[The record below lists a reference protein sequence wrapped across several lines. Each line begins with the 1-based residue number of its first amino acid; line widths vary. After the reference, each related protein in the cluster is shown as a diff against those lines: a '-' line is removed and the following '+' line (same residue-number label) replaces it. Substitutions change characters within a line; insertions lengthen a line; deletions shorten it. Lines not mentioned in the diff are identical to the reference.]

1 MGENDGDSERE
12 GDEGGVVGEKGGDG
26 EREGDEGGLVT
37 GLCSP
42 AMGGGCAGGDGGG
55 RGGDGERGREASVR
69 SAGGTRVKG
78 LAKGMRRAAAME
90 ARLGGGRPGLLSAG
104 WYLNVTGKP
113 MREEAVAI
121 TRARTRGWSCGAWV
135 ARRIESL
142 MVGPVAMS

>member
-55 RGGDGERGREASVR
+55 RGGDGP
-69 SAGGTRVKG
+69 
-78 LAKGMRRAAAME
+78 LI
-90 ARLGGGRPGLLSAG
+90 RLL
-104 WYLNVTGKP
+104 
-113 MREEAVAI
+113 
-121 TRARTRGWSCGAWV
+121 
-135 ARRIESL
+135 
-142 MVGPVAMS
+142 

>member
-42 AMGGGCAGGDGGG
+42 AMGGGCA
-55 RGGDGERGREASVR
+55 REASVR

-113 MREEAVAI
+113 MREEAAAI